1 MKILVERDIFGDN
14 YTTSRVFIDG
24 RFFCYCLEDTDRK
37 LEDNP
42 EAKVYGE
49 TAIPRG
55 TYKLLVDFS
64 GRFQREL
71 PRLLDVPGYSGIR
84 IHAGN
89 VPADTHGCLL
99 LGTSRKDGMVVN
111 SRIAMVKFMELLD
124 LAYDR
129 GEQVEVTIE

>member
-1 MKILVERDIFGDN
+1 VKILVERDIFGDN

-129 GEQVEVTIE
+129 GERVEVTIE

>member
-129 GEQVEVTIE
+129 GERVEVTIE

>member
-1 MKILVERDIFGDN
+1 VKILVERDIFGDN